1 MINWNLPSAEA
12 RLITA
17 ITRRAEKLSEN
28 PMQFDV
34 LGCEMDITAC
44 HLNGCALDLKRLLKA
59 DNFNFAHDVYG
70 IQRHIDRETG
80 KLIDCFLP
88 RFARRTEDA

>member
-44 HLNGCALDLKRLLKA
+44 HLNGCALDLERLLKA

-80 KLIDCFLP
+80 KLGDGFLP
-88 RFARRTEDA
+88 RYARRTEDA